1 MMSDSAVAHR
11 RTLPRWLSWPI
22 VLSAPLVVVVIGLQ
36 VASAPEAIP
45 MSLVPLLFV
54 VPALLWLDRVHPQPW
69 SARIHAL
76 LWGATITVLVGALV
90 NTAAEGAL
98 GESVADVVVAPFVEE
113 TMKGLGVL
121 WAVRR
126 REVEGAMDGI
136 VIAGWVALGFTVV
149 EDMVF
154 FALSAEEGEL
164 LQSFVLRG
172 LITPFAHPLLTFW
185 TGLAV
190 GIAVYRRRPLAWAVW
205 GYAIAVAMHALFNET
220 WSWPGCDCRLLASRS
235 TSPC

>member
-98 GESVADVVVAPFVEE
+98 GESVADVVVAPFVE
-113 TMKGLGVL
+113 
-121 WAVRR
+121 
-126 REVEGAMDGI
+126 
-136 VIAGWVALGFTVV
+136 
-149 EDMVF
+149 
-154 FALSAEEGEL
+154 
-164 LQSFVLRG
+164 
-172 LITPFAHPLLTFW
+172 
-185 TGLAV
+185 
-190 GIAVYRRRPLAWAVW
+190 
-205 GYAIAVAMHALFNET
+205 
-220 WSWPGCDCRLLASRS
+220 
-235 TSPC
+235 